1 MIYKLFSSWRP
12 KHAPTTSQISDIA
25 IIVGAFCR
33 HNVGFKRTTHSH
45 THEHEKKSCVRVWTI
60 RSILFSGKL
69 LFAMIHGYGD
79 CQKVLGNPIEGVT
92 RDLQFEKK
100 HHKSFVM

>member
-1 MIYKLFSSWRP
+1 MIYKLFSSWSP

-45 THEHEKKSCVRVWTI
+45 THEHEKK
-60 RSILFSGKL
+60 KL
-69 LFAMIHGYGD
+69 
-79 CQKVLGNPIEGVT
+79 C
-92 RDLQFEKK
+92 
-100 HHKSFVM
+100 